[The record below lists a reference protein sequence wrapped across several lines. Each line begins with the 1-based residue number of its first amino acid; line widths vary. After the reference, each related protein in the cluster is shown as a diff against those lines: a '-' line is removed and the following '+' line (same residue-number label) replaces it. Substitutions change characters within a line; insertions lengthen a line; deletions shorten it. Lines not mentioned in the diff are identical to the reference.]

1 MKKAIFP
8 GSFDPFT
15 IGHQFIVNRALD
27 LVDEITI
34 AIGINSKK
42 KSCFSVEKRVE
53 FIQHVYKNESKI
65 KVATYDSLTVDFAI
79 EIGAQFILRGI
90 RTVSDFEYEKNIA
103 DINKKLTGTDTFIL
117 FAEPEYA
124 HISSSLIREL
134 LYFKKDISNFIPKEI
149 NLLLN
154 EK

>member
-15 IGHQFIVNRALD
+15 IGHESIVNRALN
-27 LVDEITI
+27 LVDEIII

-42 KSCFSVEKRVE
+42 KCYFPVEKRVE

-65 KVATYDSLTVDFAI
+65 KIATYDSLTVDFAQKVN
-79 EIGAQFILRGI
+79 AQFILRGI
-90 RTVSDFEYEKNIA
+90 RTVSDFEYEKDIA
-103 DINKKLTGTDTFIL
+103 DINRKLTGIDTFIL
-117 FAEPEYA
+117 FAEPAYT
-124 HISSSLIREL
+124 HVSSSLIREL
-134 LYFKKDISNFIPKEI
+134 LYFKKDISNFIPAEI